1 VTLPPGAPLTRRVVL
16 GWVLGLIG
24 SVAAVGAETAI
35 FSVGAGRRLPDVA
48 MLYLLGVVVMAM
60 RFGYPASLFT
70 AALSVAA
77 FDLFFIEPFY
87 SFDVEDKRY
96 VLTFAIMFAVA
107 FAFSNRT
114 ESIKRSEAAAKRR
127 EMRTAKLY
135 AMSRELTVAPS
146 SEEIIRAANRHLREA
161 FASDVAILLAGEG
174 GRLAIAPSASDLP
187 IVNASVE
194 AAAADL
200 CARAVKPGAPS
211 SAVVDGGTRLVL
223 LRASTGTV
231 GVLVIRPVYADQ
243 FADPT
248 HEGLLA
254 TFANQIALAVERGRM
269 ADSAQAA
276 QLQVQNERLRNA
288 LLSSVSHDLRTPLA
302 VIKGA
307 VTALLEG
314 KETTA
319 SRRGEYLSTISD
331 EASRLDRLVR
341 NLLHMTSLEAG
352 ALRVHNKEWQSLE
365 EVVGVVLARLE
376 DHLGRHPVQVHI
388 PPDAALAP
396 FDGTLIGQ
404 VLVNLIENAAKHT
417 PADTAIEINASKIDH
432 GVQVEV
438 ADSGP
443 GVPEGHGEAIFEKFH
458 RVSDTSPGMGIG
470 LTICRGIVTAHGGR
484 IWYERREGGGASFRF
499 VLPRDGES
507 PSMAALPEL
516 PGEV

>member
-1 VTLPPGAPLTRRVVL
+1 VSLPPAAPLTKRAVF
-16 GWVLGLIG
+16 GWVLALVG
-24 SVAAVGAETAI
+24 STATVVAETAI
-35 FSVGAGRRLPDVA
+35 FSVSIGHRLPDVA

-60 RFGYPASLFT
+60 RYGYPSSLFT

-87 SFDVEDKRY
+87 SLAVEDKRY

-114 ESIKRSEAAAKRR
+114 ESIRRSEAAAKRR

-135 AMSRELTVAPS
+135 AMSRELAVAPS
-146 SEEIIRAANRHLREA
+146 SDEIIRAASRHLREA
-161 FASDVAILLAGEG
+161 FASDVAILLASEG
-174 GRLAIAPSASDLP
+174 SRLTVAPAASGMAIEPD
-187 IVNASVE
+187 VE
-194 AAAADL
+194 AAAANL
-200 CARAVKPGAPS
+200 CLAAAKRGAPS
-211 SAVVDGGTRLVL
+211 SGVASGGTRLVL
-223 LRASTGTV
+223 LRASTGPV
-231 GVLVIRPVYADQ
+231 GVLVIRPVSGGPAAD
-243 FADPT
+243 AT
-248 HEGLLA
+248 NEGLLGA
-254 TFANQIALAVERGRM
+254 FANQIALAVERARM
-269 ADSAQAA
+269 AEDAQTA

-307 VTALLEG
+307 VTALIEG
-314 KETTA
+314 KETTPQ
-319 SRRGEYLSTISD
+319 RRGEYLATISD

-352 ALRVHNKEWQSLE
+352 ALRVQNKEWQSLE

-376 DHLGRHPVQVHI
+376 DHLGRHPVQVNI

-417 PADTAIEINASKIDH
+417 PAATPIEINVSKIEH
-432 GVQVEV
+432 GVEVEV
-438 ADSGP
+438 ADAGP
-443 GVPEGHGEAIFEKFH
+443 GVPEGHEHAIFEKFH
-458 RVSDTSPGMGIG
+458 RVSNTSVGMGIG

-484 IWYERREGGGASFRF
+484 IWYEHGKKGGSSFRF
-499 VLPRDGES
+499 VLPREGEA
-507 PSMAALPEL
+507 PPIGGLPEL
-516 PGEV
+516 PSDV

>member
-1 VTLPPGAPLTRRVVL
+1 VR
-16 GWVLGLIG
+16 WVLSLVG
-24 SVAAVGAETAI
+24 SVAAVAGETAI

-60 RFGYPASLFT
+60 RFGYPSSLFT

-87 SFDVEDKRY
+87 SFAVEDKRY

-146 SEEIIRAANRHLREA
+146 SDEITRAASRHIKEA
-161 FASDVAILLAGEG
+161 FASDVAILLAGKDDH
-174 GRLAIAPSASDLP
+174 LTAVPAASDMP
-187 IVNASVE
+187 VDPTVE
-194 AAAADL
+194 AAAVRL
-200 CARAVKPGAPS
+200 CAGAGKPGAP
-211 SAVVDGGTRLVL
+211 ATVMVAPATRLVL

-231 GVLVIRPVYADQ
+231 GVLVIRPVSPDR
-243 FADPT
+243 FADPQ

-254 TFANQIALAVERGRM
+254 TFANQIALALERGRM
-269 ADSAQAA
+269 AESAQAA

-302 VIKGA
+302 VITGA
-307 VTALLEG
+307 VTALIEG
-314 KETTA
+314 KETTP
-319 SRRGEYLSTISD
+319 SRRGEYLATISD

-376 DHLGRHPVQVHI
+376 DHLGRHPVQVRI
-388 PPDAALAP
+388 PPDAAFAP

-417 PADTAIEINASKIDH
+417 PVDTPIHVEASKVEH

-443 GVPEGHGEAIFEKFH
+443 GVPEGHEEAIFEKFH
-458 RVSDTSPGMGIG
+458 RVSNASAGMGIG

-499 VLPRDGES
+499 VLPREGES